1 MTQKTKLTAMLLSA
15 TMLTACDLRDRMTEV
30 SNLPAP
36 AQELLRK
43 EFAGKSIS
51 FVKAERDGFSL
62 DYDVVFDDGTA
73 VEFGPRGEWQEVNC
87 RQGDVPAGMVP
98 QEIMKFVGERYPSVG
113 IRRLERHRRGM
124 EVKLTN
130 GLEIEFDKQFRVRD
144 IDD

>member
-43 EFAGKSIS
+43 EFAGKSIA

-98 QEIMKFVGERYPSVG
+98 V
-113 IRRLERHRRGM
+113 RRSWYTMGRLPTM
-124 EVKLTN
+124 AWVP
-130 GLEIEFDKQFRVRD
+130 
-144 IDD
+144 